1 VPPTPLVG
9 QSLEWLLK
17 AFERAGIQPSLG
29 SRLWGTLL
37 EAGLRPLG
45 MIGIQPHF
53 GPQDPDGPAILAGI
67 VRAVLPLMERTGVA
81 TAQEVGIETFQR
93 RLTDELV
100 GNGAVFAHP
109 ILLSAWGT
117 AGEPEGRRH
126 GSSL

>member
-1 VPPTPLVG
+1 MAPE
-9 QSLEWLLK
+9 SL
-17 AFERAGIQPSLG
+17 RPSAGIQPSLG

-45 MIGIQPHF
+45 MIGFQPHF

-67 VRAVLPLMERTGVA
+67 VRVVLPLMERTGVA

-109 ILLSAWGT
+109 ILLSNGA
-117 AGEPEGRRH
+117 RRVSLKAAATDHRCNRCH
-126 GSSL
+126 GSH